1 VEANTLLGLISV
13 QCQLQ
18 GRDEMTDVVT
28 ALSLAPNVSARR
40 ETGKTTDAVV
50 KGLHDREG
58 GEGGVPARA
67 CW

>member
-1 VEANTLLGLISV
+1 
-13 QCQLQ
+13 
-18 GRDEMTDVVT
+18 MTDVVA